1 MANISLCSECEGIS
15 GRKRD
20 LVIRNKKGYKAKK
33 HQKGSLVGSVLI
45 QGAAEIIDKLFLG
58 GILEFTVP
66 IFTVKQNTSF
76 SQKKKFSICPLCVH
90 MSVTVT
96 CTYSNVCLPL

>member
-1 MANISLCSECEGIS
+1 M
-15 GRKRD
+15 
-20 LVIRNKKGYKAKK
+20 
-33 HQKGSLVGSVLI
+33 VGSVLI

-76 SQKKKFSICPLCVH
+76 SQKKEIQYMSIMCAHECYSH
-90 MSVTVT
+90 M
-96 CTYSNVCLPL
+96 YIF